1 MKKKDI
7 YIISNPMNFLIK
19 YLNQKCLFQ
28 KDFFCP
34 KVSAIRIPFFYFLYF
49 QYIFVL
55 LIDSIIK
62 MLENV
67 IFSRSWC
74 SLAPLMCSLTQ
85 NVHLEKKERNLK
97 L

>member
-1 MKKKDI
+1 
-7 YIISNPMNFLIK
+7 MNFLIK

-28 KDFFCP
+28 KDFFAQ
-34 KVSAIRIPFFYFLYF
+34 KSALQNSFFYFLYF

-74 SLAPLMCSLTQ
+74 SLAPLVCSLTQ
-85 NVHLEKKERNLK
+85 NAHLEKKERN
-97 L
+97 